1 MAFPGFGAGV
11 VMVDSAHIT
20 LWEGTPMQCPA
31 CNHEA
36 PQAEFGDPL
45 KCPSCGA
52 FYAKALAAKQKAA
65 AALEVAP
72 AADVVKQARQI
83 KGASL
88 PVAAQPVVV
97 VDIQMRFWS
106 MVVFMVKW
114 VFASIPAFII
124 VAVICAV
131 VWGIT
136 LGLLGGA
143 SNSLVSSS
151 LPPTSNRV
159 AAEPAAV
166 PVIRPISATI
176 RDKGFLSRADGHDQ
190 DQMAFG
196 LTFRNNTG
204 REVNAFDG
212 TAVFTDVL
220 GNEVFRAA
228 VVVDGYFPVDGEINR
243 GFTVR
248 YNKFMSDHVRFND
261 MDQSRLFVDFRPKK
275 ALFKGGEIQE
285 F

>member
-1 MAFPGFGAGV
+1 
-11 VMVDSAHIT
+11 
-20 LWEGTPMQCPA
+20 MQCPS
-31 CNHEA
+31 CEHEA
-36 PQAEFGDPL
+36 PQADFGDPL

-97 VDIQMRFWS
+97 VDVQMRFWS
-106 MVVFMVKW
+106 MVIFMVKW

-124 VAVICAV
+124 VAAISAVI
-131 VWGIT
+131 WGIA
-136 LGLLGGA
+136 LGVLGGA
-143 SNSLVSSS
+143 SNSLVSSA
-151 LPPTSNRV
+151 LPPAGSTETSKPV
-159 AAEPAAV
+159 AA
-166 PVIRPISATI
+166 PVLRPISATI

-190 DQMAFG
+190 DEMAFG
-196 LTFRNNTG
+196 LAFRNNTG

-212 TAVFTDVL
+212 TAVFADVL
-220 GNEVFRAA
+220 GNEVFRAT
-228 VVVDGYFPVDGEINR
+228 VVVDGYFPIGGVINR

-248 YNKFMSDHVRFND
+248 YNKFMADHVRFNE
-261 MDQSRLFVDFRPKK
+261 MDQSRLTVDFRPKK
-275 ALFKGGEIQE
+275 ALFKEGEIQE